1 MIDRSSP
8 LVFGSDPNGQLH
20 NPAVIRRRCADVS
33 GLDAVDGPCPIRFG
47 GWGRAASRSGSGRS
61 ISHARPLLG
70 PMLASEAL
78 LAGIRRTVVAAS
90 ILLAALSLTVGN
102 SRALSA
108 GSTTARAVTG
118 ILAAGGLVAAVWMLR
133 SRAPLSGRGAIV
145 IGVFADLGVV
155 AMVGL
160 IDDALYAAFAVFAL
174 VLPGVFVMVHLGR
187 VWLVAHLAL
196 AFVVIILLGLRLA
209 LRGPEPVPVAVAGV
223 VLAVAVVVV
232 TPWTMRR
239 TFLHILD
246 RAERAFRDPV
256 TGVLNRWGLDAALSA
271 VRQAPPSAPVSVV
284 VVDIDRFK
292 AVNDVR
298 GHDAGDRT
306 LRAVADDLRRFAGA
320 RGGIVAR
327 TGGEEFAV
335 VVPGTIDDLS
345 SIPAGSGRV
354 DAPAVTLSAGVVVA
368 SAGALD
374 AEGAAPV
381 LVRADRLMYE
391 AKRAGGGRAER
402 GGRPPGP

>member
-1 MIDRSSP
+1 
-8 LVFGSDPNGQLH
+8 
-20 NPAVIRRRCADVS
+20 
-33 GLDAVDGPCPIRFG
+33 
-47 GWGRAASRSGSGRS
+47 
-61 ISHARPLLG
+61 
-70 PMLASEAL
+70 MLASGSL
-78 LAGIRRTVVAAS
+78 LTAIRRTAATVCV
-90 ILLAALSLTVGN
+90 LFAGLSVLVGN
-102 SRALSA
+102 STALSGA
-108 GSTTARAVTG
+108 DSVARGVTG
-118 ILAAGGLVAAVWMLR
+118 AVALCALGAGVWVLRARDPLAGG
-133 SRAPLSGRGAIV
+133 GAIAF
-145 IGVFADLGVV
+145 GVFADLGVA

-160 IDDALYAAFAVFAL
+160 IDDDLYAAFAVFAL

-209 LRGPEPVPVAVAGV
+209 LTGPEPVPVAVAGV

-271 VRQAPPSAPVSVV
+271 VRQASPSAPVSVV

-292 AVNDVR
+292 AVNDVH

-345 SIPAGSGRV
+345 SVPAGSGRI
-354 DAPAVTLSAGVVVA
+354 DAPAVTLSAGVVVT

-402 GGRPPGP
+402 GWRTPGP